1 MVYYL
6 CWVKM
11 KRQLLFFATLLSLS
25 DVIAQSNNDRLKP
38 WSVGINGGF
47 NFSKTYNNDTFAQ
60 NFSGRN
66 KTGVHFGGIITYDI
80 TDNISINSGLG
91 FINKGYRIY
100 NDTLK
105 TDLKISR
112 NIPGIV
118 VPLGLTFRQQF
129 NASRFIMEKMG
140 VAMHYSFGHDN
151 DTLFNG
157 NAKKF
162 RIVEN
167 SVQNLYPMFYLGIGL
182 GGNTAKGNR
191 YEFGLNYQ
199 QPFGREMEL
208 SVSGGEFLNKNFLLN
223 YRGGNLQATFT
234 YHFNFGNFEKSDE
247 YFY

>member
-1 MVYYL
+1 
-6 CWVKM
+6 M
-11 KRQLLFFATLLSLS
+11 KKLILSMIVFAT
-25 DVIAQSNNDRLKP
+25 AAAAFGQKNNDRLKP
-38 WSVGINGGF
+38 WSLGITGGI
-47 NFSKTYNNDTFAQ
+47 NFSKTYSGDTFAQ

-66 KTGVHFGGIITYDI
+66 KTGVNIGGLVSYDI
-80 TDNISINSGLG
+80 NDNISVSSGLG

-105 TDLKISR
+105 TNMKITR
-112 NIPGIV
+112 NIPGV
-118 VPLGLTFRQQF
+118 VIPLGLTFRQQF
-129 NASRFIMEKMG
+129 SASRFIVEKMG
-140 VAMHYSFGHDN
+140 VAMHYSFGHGE
-151 DTLFNG
+151 DTFFNG
-157 NAKKF
+157 SSKKF
-162 RIVEN
+162 RIVEKN
-167 SVQNLYPMFYLGIGL
+167 VQPLYSMFYLGIGL

-191 YEFGLNYQ
+191 YEFGLTYQ

>member
-1 MVYYL
+1 
-6 CWVKM
+6 M
-11 KRQLLFFATLLSLS
+11 KKLLLSL
-25 DVIAQSNNDRLKP
+25 IALFTLTTVFGQSTNDRLKP
-38 WSVGINGGF
+38 WSLGIAGGI
-47 NFSKTYNNDTFAQ
+47 NFSKTYSNDTFAR

-66 KTGVHFGGIITYDI
+66 KTGVNVGALISYDI
-80 TDNISINSGLG
+80 NDNISVSSGLG
-91 FINKGYRIY
+91 FITKGYRIY

-105 TDLKISR
+105 TNMKITR

-129 NASRFIMEKMG
+129 NASRFIVEKMG
-140 VAMHYSFGHDN
+140 VAVNYSFGQKE
-151 DTLFNG
+151 DTFYNG
-157 NAKKF
+157 SNKKF
-162 RIVEN
+162 RIVETK
-167 SVQNLYPMFYLGIGL
+167 VQPLYPLFYLGIGL

-191 YEFGLNYQ
+191 YEFGLTYQ

>member
-1 MVYYL
+1 MITL
-6 CWVKM
+6 A
-11 KRQLLFFATLLSLS
+11 LATTA
-25 DVIAQSNNDRLKP
+25 IAQSNNDRLKP
-38 WSVGINGGF
+38 WSLGVNAGF

-66 KTGVHFGGIITYDI
+66 KTGVHVGGLITYDI
-80 TDNISINSGLG
+80 NDNISINSGLG
-91 FINKGYRIY
+91 FINTGYRIY

-105 TDLKISR
+105 TNLKITR
-112 NIPGIV
+112 NIPGVV

-140 VAMHYSFGHDN
+140 VAMHYSFGHNN
-151 DTLFNG
+151 DTFYNG
-157 NAKKF
+157 SDKKF
-162 RIVEN
+162 RIIEK
-167 SVQNLYPMFYLGIGL
+167 SIQPLYPLFYLGIGL
-182 GGNTAKGNR
+182 GGTTAKGNR
-191 YEFGLNYQ
+191 YEFGLNSQ

-208 SVSGGEFLNKNFLLN
+208 SVSGGEFLGKNFLLN